1 MLGVAVVS
9 PREQVGAGRWE
20 PRAWCGEDNKQ
31 KHLVGCRLSV
41 DTAGWRQ
48 RQTGPPQPHAI
59 DLDCGTS
66 PTYLRA
72 PPRWLFLSWGLE
84 MQEQEGRLSAGT
96 ETVLGPVAPLPA
108 WDPSGV

>member
-1 MLGVAVVS
+1 M
-9 PREQVGAGRWE
+9 GAEGLVR
-20 PRAWCGEDNKQ
+20 RGQQ

-41 DTAGWRQ
+41 DTARLATEAGQ
-48 RQTGPPQPHAI
+48 IFSYAI

-72 PPRWLFLSWGLE
+72 PRWLFSWGLE